1 MPPAGPSGP
10 SERGKGIGFIGLGQ
24 IGSLMAGRLVDHP
37 DGLVVCDL
45 REEAMAPLVEKG
57 AAAAATP
64 AELAATCGV
73 ISVMVLDDAQSRDV
87 VAGAGGLLETA
98 APGTVIALHSTIRAE
113 TAVELHALAAERG
126 VAVVDAPVSGGFMG
140 AAEGTLATMVG
151 GDDDAVATCRPVFEH
166 WAAMVVHLGP
176 VGNGTRAKL
185 ARNMMHFV
193 AYTAAGEAQRLA
205 EACGVDLTQLGAIV
219 RHTDAVTGGPGAIMF
234 RGSVDELHPGDD
246 FYDILVHTRTL
257 GEKDLTLALELADAV
272 GVDAPLAQLALR
284 DFAASLGVPHR
295 ADEPEEGA

>member
-24 IGSLMAGRLVDHP
+24 IGSLMAGRLVGHP

-57 AAAAATP
+57 AAAASTP

-73 ISVMVLDDAQSRDV
+73 ISVMVLDDAQSREV

-98 APGTVIALHSTIRAE
+98 QPGTVVALHSTIRAE

-219 RHTDAVTGGPGAIMF
+219 RHTDSVTGGPGAIMF

-257 GEKDLTLALELADAV
+257 GEKDLTLALELADEV
-272 GVDAPLAQLALR
+272 GVEAPLAQLALR

-295 ADEPEEGA
+295 PDEPEEGA

>member
-1 MPPAGPSGP
+1 MAPG
-10 SERGKGIGFIGLGQ
+10 GIGFIGLGQ

-37 DGLVVCDL
+37 NGLVVCDL
-45 REEAMAPLVEKG
+45 REEATAPLVEKG
-57 AAAAATP
+57 ATAAHTP
-64 AELAATCGV
+64 AELAAACGV

-98 APGTVIALHSTIRAE
+98 VPGTVIALHSTIRAE
-113 TAVELHALAAERG
+113 TAIELHGLAAEQG

-151 GDDDAVATCRPVFEH
+151 GDDEAVATCRPVFEH

-176 VGNGTRAKL
+176 VGNGTKAKL

-219 RHTDAVTGGPGAIMF
+219 RHTDSVTGGPGAIMF

-257 GEKDLTLALELADAV
+257 GEKDLTLALDLAAEV

-295 ADEPEEGA
+295 PDERPDDAEEGA

>member
-1 MPPAGPSGP
+1 MSPG
-10 SERGKGIGFIGLGQ
+10 GIGFIGLGQ

-37 DGLVVCDL
+37 EGLVVCDL
-45 REEAMAPLVEKG
+45 REEAMAPLVERG
-57 AAAAATP
+57 ASAASTP
-64 AELAATCGV
+64 AEVASACGV
-73 ISVMVLDDAQSRDV
+73 VSVMVLDDAQSRDV

-98 APGTVIALHSTIRAE
+98 EPGTVIALHSTIRAE
-113 TAVELHALAAERG
+113 TAIEMAALAAEQG

-151 GDDDAVATCRPVFEH
+151 GEDDAVAICQPVFEH

-219 RHTDAVTGGPGAIMF
+219 RHTDSVTGGPGAIMF
-234 RGSVDELHPGDD
+234 RGSVAELHPGDD

-257 GEKDLTLALELADAV
+257 GEKDLTLALDLAAEV
-272 GVDAPLAQLALR
+272 GVEAPLAQLALR
-284 DFAASLGVPHR
+284 DFAGSLGVPHR
-295 ADEPEEGA
+295 PHERADDPEEGA

>member
-1 MPPAGPSGP
+1 MAPG
-10 SERGKGIGFIGLGQ
+10 GIGFIGLGQ

-37 DGLVVCDL
+37 NGLVVCDL

-57 AAAAATP
+57 ATAATTP
-64 AELAATCGV
+64 AELAAACGV
-73 ISVMVLDDAQSRDV
+73 ISVMVLDDAQTREV

-98 APGTVIALHSTIRAE
+98 TPGTVIALHSTIQAE
-113 TAVELHALAAERG
+113 TAIELAALAAEQG
-126 VAVVDAPVSGGFMG
+126 VALVDAPVSGGFMG
-140 AAEGTLATMVG
+140 AAEGTLATMIGG
-151 GDDDAVATCRPVFEH
+151 GDEAVATCRPVFEH

-176 VGNGTRAKL
+176 VGNGTKAKL

-205 EACGVDLTQLGAIV
+205 DACGVDLTQLGAIV
-219 RHTDAVTGGPGAIMF
+219 RHTDSVTGGPGAIMF

-257 GEKDLTLALELADAV
+257 GEKDLTLALALADEV
-272 GVDAPLAQLALR
+272 GVEAPLAQQALR

-295 ADEPEEGA
+295 PNETEEGA

>member
-1 MPPAGPSGP
+1 MAPAAV
-10 SERGKGIGFIGLGQ
+10 GFIGLGQ
-24 IGSLMAGRLVDHP
+24 IGSLMAGRLVGYA

-45 REEAMAPLVEKG
+45 REEAVAPLVEQG

-64 AELAATCGV
+64 AEVAGRCGV
-73 ISVMVLDDAQSRDV
+73 VSIMVLDDAQTREV
-87 VAGAGGLLETA
+87 VAGPDGILTTA
-98 APGTVIALHSTIRAE
+98 EPGTVIALHSTIRPE
-113 TAVELHALAAERG
+113 TAVELAEVAAGHG

-151 GDDDAVATCRPVFEH
+151 GDPEAVERCRPVFEH

-176 VGNGTRAKL
+176 VGNGTKAKL

-193 AYTAAGEAQRLA
+193 AYTAAGEAMRLA

-219 RHTDAVTGGPGAIMF
+219 RHTDSVTGGPGAIMF

-246 FYDILVHTRTL
+246 FYDIVVHTRTL
-257 GEKDLTLALELADAV
+257 GEKDLTLATELAAQL
-272 GVDAPLAQLALR
+272 GVDVPLGRLALR

-295 ADEPEEGA
+295 EAE

>member
-1 MPPAGPSGP
+1 MAPG
-10 SERGKGIGFIGLGQ
+10 GIGFIGLGQ

-37 DGLVVCDL
+37 NGLVVCDL

-57 AAAAATP
+57 ATAAVTP
-64 AELAATCGV
+64 AELAASCGV
-73 ISVMVLDDAQSRDV
+73 ISVMVLDDAQTREV

-98 APGTVIALHSTIRAE
+98 TPGTVIALHSTIQAE
-113 TAVELHALAAERG
+113 TAIELAALAAEQG
-126 VAVVDAPVSGGFMG
+126 VALVDAPVSGGFMG
-140 AAEGTLATMVG
+140 AAEGTLATMIGG
-151 GDDDAVATCRPVFEH
+151 GDEAVATCRPVFEH

-176 VGNGTRAKL
+176 VGNGTKAKL

-205 EACGVDLTQLGAIV
+205 DACGVDLTQLGAIV
-219 RHTDAVTGGPGAIMF
+219 RHTDSVTGGPGAIMF
-234 RGSVDELHPGDD
+234 RGSVDELYPGDD

-257 GEKDLTLALELADAV
+257 GEKDLTLALDLAAEV

-284 DFAASLGVPHR
+284 DLAASLGVPHR
-295 ADEPEEGA
+295 PNETEEGA

>member
-1 MPPAGPSGP
+1 MAPG
-10 SERGKGIGFIGLGQ
+10 GIGFIGLGQ

-37 DGLVVCDL
+37 NGLVVCDL

-57 AAAAATP
+57 ATAATTP
-64 AELAATCGV
+64 AELAAACGV
-73 ISVMVLDDAQSRDV
+73 ISVMVLDDAQTREV

-98 APGTVIALHSTIRAE
+98 TPGTVIALHSTIQAE
-113 TAVELHALAAERG
+113 TAIELAALAAEQG
-126 VAVVDAPVSGGFMG
+126 VALVDAPVSGGFMG
-140 AAEGTLATMVG
+140 AAEGTLATMIG
-151 GDDDAVATCRPVFEH
+151 GDDEAVATCRPVFEH

-176 VGNGTRAKL
+176 VGNGTKAKL

-205 EACGVDLTQLGAIV
+205 DACGVDLTHLGAIV
-219 RHTDAVTGGPGAIMF
+219 RHTDSVTGGPGAIMF

-257 GEKDLTLALELADAV
+257 GEKDLTLALALADEV
-272 GVDAPLAQLALR
+272 GVEAPLAQQALR

-295 ADEPEEGA
+295 PNETEEGA

>member
-1 MPPAGPSGP
+1 MAPG
-10 SERGKGIGFIGLGQ
+10 GIGFIGLGQ

-37 DGLVVCDL
+37 NGLVVCDL

-57 AAAAATP
+57 ATAAVTP
-64 AELAATCGV
+64 AELAASCGV
-73 ISVMVLDDAQSRDV
+73 ISVMVLDDAQTREV

-98 APGTVIALHSTIRAE
+98 TPGTVIALHSTIQAE
-113 TAVELHALAAERG
+113 TAIELAALAAEQG
-126 VAVVDAPVSGGFMG
+126 VALVDAPVSGGFMG
-140 AAEGTLATMVG
+140 AAEGTLATMIG
-151 GDDDAVATCRPVFEH
+151 GDDEAVATCRPVFEH

-176 VGNGTRAKL
+176 VGNGTKAKL

-205 EACGVDLTQLGAIV
+205 DACGVDLTQLGAIV
-219 RHTDAVTGGPGAIMF
+219 RHTDSVTGGPGAIMF

-257 GEKDLTLALELADAV
+257 GEKDLTLALALADEV
-272 GVDAPLAQLALR
+272 GVEAPLAQQALR

-295 ADEPEEGA
+295 PNETEEGA

>member
-1 MPPAGPSGP
+1 MLPG
-10 SERGKGIGFIGLGQ
+10 GIGFIGLGQ

-37 DGLVVCDL
+37 NGLVVCDL

-57 AAAAATP
+57 ATAATTP
-64 AELAATCGV
+64 AELAAACGV
-73 ISVMVLDDAQSRDV
+73 ISVMVLDDAQTREV

-98 APGTVIALHSTIRAE
+98 TPGTVIALHSTIQAE
-113 TAVELHALAAERG
+113 TAIELAALAAEQG
-126 VAVVDAPVSGGFMG
+126 VALVDAPVSGGFMG
-140 AAEGTLATMVG
+140 AAEGTLATMIG
-151 GDDDAVATCRPVFEH
+151 GDDEAVATCRPVFEH
-166 WAAMVVHLGP
+166 WAAIVVHLGP
-176 VGNGTRAKL
+176 VGNGTKAKL

-205 EACGVDLTQLGAIV
+205 DACGVDLTQLGAIV
-219 RHTDAVTGGPGAIMF
+219 RHTDSVTGGPGAIMF

-257 GEKDLTLALELADAV
+257 GEKDLTLALALADEV
-272 GVDAPLAQLALR
+272 GVEAPLAQQALR

-295 ADEPEEGA
+295 PNETEEGA

>member
-1 MPPAGPSGP
+1 MAPG
-10 SERGKGIGFIGLGQ
+10 GIGFIGLGQ

-37 DGLVVCDL
+37 NGLVVCDL

-57 AAAAATP
+57 ATAATTP
-64 AELAATCGV
+64 AELAAACGV
-73 ISVMVLDDAQSRDV
+73 ISVMVLDDAQTREV

-98 APGTVIALHSTIRAE
+98 TPGTVIALHSTIQAE
-113 TAVELHALAAERG
+113 TAIELAALAAEQG
-126 VAVVDAPVSGGFMG
+126 VALVDAPVSGGFMG
-140 AAEGTLATMVG
+140 AAEGTLATMIG
-151 GDDDAVATCRPVFEH
+151 GDDEAVATCRPVFEH

-176 VGNGTRAKL
+176 VGNGTKAKL

-205 EACGVDLTQLGAIV
+205 DACGVDLTQLGAIV
-219 RHTDAVTGGPGAIMF
+219 RHTDSVTGGPGAIMF

-257 GEKDLTLALELADAV
+257 GEKDLTLALALADEV
-272 GVDAPLAQLALR
+272 GVEAPLAQQALR

-295 ADEPEEGA
+295 PNETEEGA

>member
-1 MPPAGPSGP
+1 MPPG
-10 SERGKGIGFIGLGQ
+10 GIGFIGRGQ
-24 IGSLMAGRLVDHP
+24 MGSLMAGRLVDHP
-37 DGLVVCDL
+37 GGLVVCDL

-57 AAAAATP
+57 ATAVSTSAEVAAA
-64 AELAATCGV
+64 CGV
-73 ISVMVLDDAQSRDV
+73 VSVMVLDDAQTRDV
-87 VAGAGGLLETA
+87 VAGASGLLETA
-98 APGTVIALHSTIRAE
+98 EPGTVIALHSTIRAE
-113 TAVELHALAAERG
+113 TAIELHALAAEQG

-151 GDDDAVATCRPVFEH
+151 GDDEAVATCRPVCGH
-166 WAAMVVHLGP
+166 WAAMGGHLGP
-176 VGNGTRAKL
+176 GGNGTRAKL

-219 RHTDAVTGGPGAIMF
+219 RHTDSVTGGPGAIMF

-257 GEKDLTLALELADAV
+257 GEKDLTLALALADEV
-272 GVDAPLAQLALR
+272 GVEAPLAQLALR
-284 DFAASLGVPHR
+284 DFAASLGVPHLSDAR
-295 ADEPEEGA
+295 PANPEEGA

>member
-1 MPPAGPSGP
+1 MAPG
-10 SERGKGIGFIGLGQ
+10 GIGFIGLGQ

-37 DGLVVCDL
+37 NGLVVCDL

-57 AAAAATP
+57 ATAATTP
-64 AELAATCGV
+64 AELAAACGV
-73 ISVMVLDDAQSRDV
+73 ISVMVLDDAQTREV

-98 APGTVIALHSTIRAE
+98 TPGTVIALHSTIQAE
-113 TAVELHALAAERG
+113 TAIELAALAAEQG
-126 VAVVDAPVSGGFMG
+126 VALVDAPVSGGFMG
-140 AAEGTLATMVG
+140 AAEGTLATMIG
-151 GDDDAVATCRPVFEH
+151 GDDEAVATCRPVFEH

-176 VGNGTRAKL
+176 VGNGTKAKL

-205 EACGVDLTQLGAIV
+205 DACGVDLTQLGAIV
-219 RHTDAVTGGPGAIMF
+219 RHTDSVTGGPGAIMF
-234 RGSVDELHPGDD
+234 RGSVDELYPGDD

-257 GEKDLTLALELADAV
+257 GEKDLTLALALADEV
-272 GVDAPLAQLALR
+272 GVEAPLAQQALR

-295 ADEPEEGA
+295 PNETEEGA

>member
-1 MPPAGPSGP
+1 MAPAGV
-10 SERGKGIGFIGLGQ
+10 GFIGLGQ
-24 IGSLMAGRLVDHP
+24 IGSLMAGRLVGYP

-45 REEAMAPLVEKG
+45 REEAVAPLVEQG
-57 AAAAATP
+57 ATAAATP
-64 AELAATCGV
+64 AEVAAACGV
-73 ISVMVLDDAQSRDV
+73 VSIMVLDDAQTRQV
-87 VAGAGGLLETA
+87 VCGADGILTTA
-98 APGTVIALHSTIRAE
+98 EPGTVIALHSTIRPE
-113 TAVELHALAAERG
+113 TAVELAEVAAERD

-151 GDDDAVATCRPVFEH
+151 GDAEAVERCRPVFEH

-176 VGNGTRAKL
+176 IGNGTKAKL

-193 AYTAAGEAQRLA
+193 AYTAAGEAMRLA

-219 RHTDAVTGGPGAIMF
+219 RHTDSVTGGPGAIMF

-246 FYDILVHTRTL
+246 FYDIVVHTRML
-257 GEKDLTLALELADAV
+257 GEKDLTLATELAAQL
-272 GVDAPLAQLALR
+272 GVDVPLGRLALR

-295 ADEPEEGA
+295 DGE